1 MTHASHYEMV
11 EPGMKKTDLSK
22 VLNSEQAAAASEI
35 SGPLLIIAGAGSG
48 KTRMITYRIA
58 HMLEEG
64 IDEKNILAL
73 TFTNKA
79 AKEMSDRIRGQVGKP
94 LKDLTA
100 TTFHSF
106 GLGILK
112 QYIQHLGYHNDF
124 TLYDTN
130 DNEALIKNCIVTC
143 GYQIPDYNVRT
154 LLSFFSN
161 LKTGREKMENPDG
174 AIAEIY
180 REWLLTQ
187 KAYNVVDF
195 DDLIL
200 LPIKLFESKPWIL
213 EAVQERYRYVMVD
226 EFQDTSLLQYR
237 LVSMIAAKY
246 RNIAV
251 VGDDDQSIYSW
262 RGANY
267 ENIVQFEK
275 DFPER
280 KEFKLERNYRS
291 TGNILTA
298 ANALIKH
305 NTERKDKKL
314 WTDEGS
320 GAAISIKRHRT
331 SEAEAYWIGSQI
343 KESMRQIR
351 DLKYG
356 DIGVLVRTNALISEL
371 ENVFAEMSIP
381 VRISGGQSFFDR
393 REVRDILCYLKV
405 LINKH
410 DDVSLLRIINTPRRG
425 IGRTTIE
432 KLRSDADSCG
442 TSLFEAMEHMSGQ
455 SSPLQERTKEN
466 LRSFISKIAEWRNSS
481 ASPDNLI
488 RRIVNDIHYQGM
500 LSEEFPDGPKAVDFR
515 MRSIEIL
522 ENRLKRY
529 LEMNE
534 GAELKEYLNAVA
546 IVGDEKE
553 DDGNKVNLMT
563 MHASK
568 GLEFRIVHLA
578 GIEDDVIP
586 SARALEEN
594 SRNIDEERRLF
605 YVAITRAREKLVINY
620 ADTRVSREGD
630 IKLVIPS
637 RFLEEIPK
645 DLFKNEEKS
654 PEELRKEQIAR
665 MKAML
670 ERNNNR
676 I

>member
-1 MTHASHYEMV
+1 MR
-11 EPGMKKTDLSK
+11 KTDLSK
-22 VLNSEQAAAASEI
+22 VLNSEQAAAAAEI
-35 SGPLLIIAGAGSG
+35 NGPLLIIAGAGSG

-58 HMLEEG
+58 HMLESG

-79 AKEMSDRIRGQVGKP
+79 AKEMSDRIRKLIGKP

-112 QYIQHLGYHNDF
+112 QYIQHIGYHNDF

-143 GYQIPDYNVRT
+143 GYQIPDYNVHT
-154 LLSFFSN
+154 LLTLFSN
-161 LKTGREKMENPDG
+161 LKTGREKMENPEG

-180 REWLLTQ
+180 NEWLLTQ

-200 LPIKLFESKPWIL
+200 LPIRIFEQKPWIL
-213 EAVQERYRYVMVD
+213 EKVQERFRYIMVD

-237 LVSMIAAKY
+237 LVSMIASRH

-267 ENIVQFEK
+267 QNIVQFEQ

-298 ANALIKH
+298 ANSLILH
-305 NTERKDKKL
+305 NKERKSKRL
-314 WTDEGS
+314 WTEEGS
-320 GAAISIKRHRT
+320 GSAISIKHHRT
-331 SEAEAYWIGSQI
+331 SEAEAYWIGGQI
-343 KESMRQIR
+343 KSEMRSIR
-351 DLKYG
+351 DLRYG

-371 ENVFAEMSIP
+371 ENVFAEMNIP
-381 VRISGGQSFFDR
+381 VRVSGGQSFFDR
-393 REVRDILCYLKV
+393 REVRDILCYLKT
-405 LINKH
+405 LLNSH

-432 KLRSDADSCG
+432 KLRAEADSKHI
-442 TSLFEAMEHMSGQ
+442 SLYESMESMTGE
-455 SSPLQERTKEN
+455 SSPLTAKTKEN
-466 LRSFISKIAEWRNSS
+466 LLAFIAKLQSWRNSA
-481 ASPDNLI
+481 ASPENLI
-488 RRIVNDIHYQGM
+488 RRITEEINYKGM
-500 LSEEFPDGPKAVDFR
+500 LSEEYPDSPKTVDYK
-515 MRSIEIL
+515 MQNIEML
-522 ENRLKRY
+522 EKRLKRY
-529 LEMNE
+529 IEMNE
-534 GAELKEYLNAVA
+534 NAELKDYLNAVA

-553 DDGNKVNLMT
+553 DDGNRINLMT

-568 GLEFRIVHLA
+568 GLEFRIVYLA

-586 SARALEEN
+586 SSRALEEN
-594 SRNIDEERRLF
+594 AHNIDEERRLF

-620 ADTRVSREGD
+620 ADTRISREGEE
-630 IKLVIPS
+630 KMVIPS

-645 DLFKNEEKS
+645 DLFKSEEKS
-654 PEELRKEQIAR
+654 PEELKKEQIAR
-665 MKAML
+665 MRELLDRAKK
-670 ERNNNR
+670 N
-676 I
+676 

>member
-1 MTHASHYEMV
+1 MTFYF
-11 EPGMKKTDLSK
+11 GMQKTDLSK
-22 VLNSEQAAAASEI
+22 VLNSEQAKAAEEI
-35 SGPLLIIAGAGSG
+35 NGPILIIAGAGSG

-79 AKEMSDRIRGQVGKP
+79 AKEMSDRIRGLLKKP
-94 LKDLTA
+94 LKNLTA

-112 QYIQHLGYHNDF
+112 QYIQHIGYHNDF

-130 DNEALIKNCIVTC
+130 DNEALIKNCIVAC
-143 GYQIPDYNVRT
+143 GYQIPDYNVRS
-154 LLSFFSN
+154 LLSFFSDF
-161 LKTGREKMENPDG
+161 KTGRAKLENPDG

-180 REWLLTQ
+180 KEWLLTQ

-200 LPIKLFESKPWIL
+200 LPIKIFEAKPWIL
-213 EAVQERYRYVMVD
+213 EAVQERYRYIMVD

-237 LVSMIAAKY
+237 LVSMIASKY

-267 ENIVQFEK
+267 ENIVQFEQ

-298 ANALIKH
+298 ANALIVH
-305 NTERKDKKL
+305 NKERKNKKL
-314 WTDEGS
+314 WTEEGS
-320 GAAISIKRHRT
+320 GSAISIKHHKT
-331 SEAEAYWIGSQI
+331 SEAEAYWIVSRI
-343 KESMRQIR
+343 KSDMREIR
-351 DLKYG
+351 ELKYG
-356 DIGVLVRTNALISEL
+356 DIGVLVRTNSLISEL
-371 ENVFAEMSIP
+371 ENIFAEMNIP
-381 VRISGGQSFFDR
+381 LRVSGGQSFFDR
-393 REVRDILCYLKV
+393 REVRDILCYLKT
-405 LINKH
+405 LLNSH

-432 KLRSDADSCG
+432 KLRKDADERN
-442 TSLFEAMEHMSGQ
+442 TSLYEAIEHMSGLD
-455 SSPLQERTKEN
+455 SPLQDRTKEN
-466 LRSFISKIAEWRNSS
+466 LKAFMVKLSEWKASS

-488 RRIVNDIHYQGM
+488 RRIVNDINYQGM
-500 LSEEFPDGPKAVDFR
+500 LSEEYPDSPKTVDYK

-534 GAELKEYLNAVA
+534 GTALKDYLNAVA

-568 GLEFRIVHLA
+568 GLEFRIVYLA

-586 SARALEEN
+586 SSRALEEN
-594 SRNIDEERRLF
+594 AKNIDEERRLF

-620 ADTRVSREGD
+620 ADTRISREGEE
-630 IKLVIPS
+630 KMVLPS
-637 RFLEEIPK
+637 RFLEEIPS

-654 PEELRKEQIAR
+654 PEELKKEQIER
-665 MKAML
+665 MKALL
-670 ERNNNR
+670 ERNR
-676 I
+676 K

>member
-1 MTHASHYEMV
+1 M
-11 EPGMKKTDLSK
+11 PKTDLSK
-22 VLNSEQAAAASEI
+22 LLNKEQAAAASQIE
-35 SGPLLIIAGAGSG
+35 GPLLIIAGAGSG

-64 IDEKNILAL
+64 IDEKSILAL

-79 AKEMSDRIRGQVGKP
+79 AKEMSDRIRALVKKP
-94 LKDLTA
+94 LKGLTA

-130 DNEALIKNCIVTC
+130 DNEALIKNCIVAC

-161 LKTGREKMENPDG
+161 VKTGRETMENADG

-200 LPIKLFESKPWIL
+200 LPIRIFETKPWVL
-213 EAVQERYRYVMVD
+213 EAVQERFRYIMVD

-237 LVSMIAAKY
+237 LVSLIASKY

-267 ENIVQFEK
+267 RNILEFEK

-298 ANALIKH
+298 ANALIIH
-305 NTERKDKKL
+305 NSERKAKKL
-314 WTDEGS
+314 WTEEGS
-320 GAAISIKRHRT
+320 GSAISIKHHPT
-331 SEAEAYWIGSQI
+331 SEAEAYWIGAQI
-343 KESMRQIR
+343 KEEIRMVR
-351 DLKYG
+351 DLRYG

-371 ENVFAEMSIP
+371 ENIFAEMNIP
-381 VRISGGQSFFDR
+381 TRVSGGQSFFDR
-393 REVRDILCYLKV
+393 REIRDILCYLKV
-405 LINKH
+405 LLNKH
-410 DDVSLLRIINTPRRG
+410 DDVSLLRIINNPRRG
-425 IGRTTIE
+425 IGRTTVE
-432 KLRSDADSCG
+432 KLRAYADEK
-442 TSLFEAMEHMSGQ
+442 TISLYEAMESMTGDTGGLSQ
-455 SSPLQERTKEN
+455 KAREN
-466 LRSFISKIAEWRNSS
+466 IRAFSAKLEGWKASS
-481 ASPDNLI
+481 ASPENLI
-488 RRIVNDIHYQGM
+488 RRIVDDIHYQAM
-500 LSEEFPDGPKAVDFR
+500 LSEEYPESPKTVDFK
-515 MRSIEIL
+515 MHGIEIL
-522 ENRLKRY
+522 ETRLKRY

-534 GAELKEYLNAVA
+534 GADLKDYLNAVA

-594 SRNIDEERRLF
+594 AKNIDEERRLF

-620 ADTRVSREGD
+620 ADTRISKDGEE
-630 IKLVIPS
+630 KLVLPS

-645 DLFKNEEKS
+645 DLLKNEEKS
-654 PEELRKEQIAR
+654 PEELKKEQIAR

-670 ERNNNR
+670 ERNR
-676 I
+676 K

>member
-1 MTHASHYEMV
+1 MQ
-11 EPGMKKTDLSK
+11 KTDLSR
-22 VLNSEQAAAASEI
+22 VLNREQAAAAAEI
-35 SGPLLIIAGAGSG
+35 NGPMLIIAGAGSG

-64 IDEKNILAL
+64 IDERNILAL

-79 AKEMSDRIRGQVGKP
+79 AKEMSDRIKAQVGKP
-94 LKDLTA
+94 LKELTA

-130 DNEALIKNCIVTC
+130 DNEALIKNCIVAC

-161 LKTGREKMENPDG
+161 LKTGRETMQNADG

-180 REWLLTQ
+180 KEWLLTQ

-200 LPIKLFESKPWIL
+200 LPIRLFEKKPWIL
-213 EAVQERYRYVMVD
+213 EAMQERYRYIMVD

-237 LVSMIAAKY
+237 LVSMIASKY

-267 ENIVQFEK
+267 QNIVQFEQ

-298 ANALIKH
+298 ANALIIH
-305 NTERKDKKL
+305 NAERKSKKL
-314 WTDEGS
+314 WTEEGS
-320 GAAISIKRHRT
+320 GSAISIKHHRT
-331 SEAEAYWIGSQI
+331 SEAEAYWIGGQI
-343 KESMRQIR
+343 KNEMREIR
-351 DLKYG
+351 DLRYG

-371 ENVFAEMSIP
+371 ENVFAEMNIP
-381 VRISGGQSFFDR
+381 VRVSGGQSFFDR

-405 LINKH
+405 LINSH

-432 KLRSDADSCG
+432 KLRAAADDKG
-442 TSLFEAMEHMSGQ
+442 ISLYEAMEEMTGT
-455 SSPLQERTKEN
+455 SSPLSERTKEN
-466 LRSFISKIAEWRNSS
+466 IRAFMAKLSSWKSSS

-488 RRIVNDIHYQGM
+488 RRIVDDIHYQGM
-500 LSEEFPDGPKAVDFR
+500 LAEEFPESPKTVDYK
-515 MRSIEIL
+515 MRGIEIL
-522 ENRLKRY
+522 ETRLRRY

-534 GAELKEYLNAVA
+534 GAELKDYLNTVA

-586 SARALEEN
+586 SAHALEEN
-594 SRNIDEERRLF
+594 ARNIDEERRLF

-620 ADTRVSREGD
+620 ADTRISREGEE
-630 IKLVIPS
+630 KLVIPS

-645 DLFKNEEKS
+645 DLFKSEEKS
-654 PEELRKEQIAR
+654 PEELKKDQITR
-665 MKAML
+665 MKALL
-670 ERNNNR
+670 ERNKK
-676 I
+676 